1 MIVIE
6 LQFAFVLGRDTTD
19 AILIIRQL
27 QEKFLPMQDLSG
39 TNHSLYFV
47 FIDWEKESYWHSP
60 ALGSMVGDEEG
71 GHRWMDSAINTWHV
85 Q

>member
-47 FIDWEKESYWHSP
+47 FIDWEKESY
-60 ALGSMVGDEEG
+60 
-71 GHRWMDSAINTWHV
+71 
-85 Q
+85 